1 MGGIIIEDT
10 RNQPGKHEN
19 IRRYCDR
26 NEIRIVRSKLVVGD
40 YSLPTSSEV
49 CVDTKYGL
57 QEVYGNLVQAHDR
70 FARECDLAHELGI
83 RLVVLVEEDGIP
95 DVHHVHE
102 WRNPR
107 YDRYITL
114 MCGHESGRYLKTK
127 LPEKKPIDSPRL
139 ERMMLT
145 FAEHH
150 HCEWRFCDKAKTGE
164 VLMEI
169 LTNGIQSNTDAQPA
183 RLL

>member
-1 MGGIIIEDT
+1 MAYPQIIIEDT

-19 IRRYCDR
+19 IRKFCEQ
-26 NEIRIVRSKLVVGD
+26 NGIRIVRSKLMVGD
-40 YSLPTSSEV
+40 YSLPTTQTT

-57 QEVYGNLVQAHDR
+57 QEVYNNMVQEHER

-83 RLVVLVEEDGIP
+83 RLVILVEQDGIV
-95 DVHHVHE
+95 DISHVHE

-107 YDRYITL
+107 YERYMKLLI
-114 MCGHESGRYLKTK
+114 GQRYGRYMGTK
-127 LPEKKPIDSPRL
+127 LPSKRPIDSPRL
-139 ERMMLT
+139 QKMMQT

-169 LTNGIQSNTDAQPA
+169 LNGHG
-183 RLL
+183 